1 MDPTRIAE
9 EIDRRYFVGAA
20 AMTFAG
26 AQFGITNSANAQAIK
41 PSAKALQE
49 IKPEQAVQESCRSS
63 KSTPACSISATP
75 KRAPPTALRSFCCTA
90 GLTTFTA
97 LSTSRLFWPRRVTG

>member
-26 AQFGITNSANAQAIK
+26 AQFGITDSANAQAIK
-41 PSAKALQE
+41 PGAHTWFGGHARLRE
-49 IKPEQAVQESCRSS
+49 
-63 KSTPACSISATP
+63 
-75 KRAPPTALRSFCCTA
+75 AP
-90 GLTTFTA
+90 
-97 LSTSRLFWPRRVTG
+97 